1 LIHLDLIKKKIF
13 RYFYSNKNNKLMS
26 WIKEFKDFAS
36 RGNLVDVAVAFVM
49 GGAFGNIVS
58 SFTEGIVSPFVSLLT
73 GGVDFSE
80 KVWVLKAA
88 ETVRD
93 ASGAVVSEVAGV
105 SVKYG
110 SFLNA
115 VIDFLI
121 VAWAMFWLIKVINK
135 MRKEEPAAP
144 AEPSSTDKLLM
155 EIRDSLKK

>member
-1 LIHLDLIKKKIF
+1 
-13 RYFYSNKNNKLMS
+13 MS

-49 GGAFGNIVS
+49 GGAFGKIVS
-58 SFTEGIVSPFVSLLT
+58 SFTEGIVSPFISLLT
-73 GGVDFSE
+73 GGVDFSHKVLVLRAAE
-80 KVWVLKAA
+80 KV
-88 ETVRD
+88 TD
-93 ASGAVVSEVAGV
+93 ASGAVVSEVAEV

-121 VAWAMFWLIKVINK
+121 VAWAMFLLIKAINK
-135 MRKEEPAAP
+135 LRKEEPAAPPAP

>member
-1 LIHLDLIKKKIF
+1 
-13 RYFYSNKNNKLMS
+13 MS

-49 GGAFGNIVS
+49 GGAFGKIVS
-58 SFTEGIVSPFVSLLT
+58 SLTEGIVSPFISLLT

-88 ETVRD
+88 ETVKD

-115 VIDFLI
+115 IIDFLI

-144 AEPSSTDKLLM
+144 VEPSSTDKLLM

>member
-1 LIHLDLIKKKIF
+1 
-13 RYFYSNKNNKLMS
+13 MS
-26 WIKEFKDFAS
+26 WIKELKDFAS

-115 VIDFLI
+115 VIF
-121 VAWAMFWLIKVINK
+121 
-135 MRKEEPAAP
+135 
-144 AEPSSTDKLLM
+144 
-155 EIRDSLKK
+155 

>member
-1 LIHLDLIKKKIF
+1 
-13 RYFYSNKNNKLMS
+13 MS

>member
-1 LIHLDLIKKKIF
+1 
-13 RYFYSNKNNKLMS
+13 MS

-49 GGAFGNIVS
+49 GGAFGKIVS
-58 SFTEGIVSPFVSLLT
+58 AFTEGIVSPFVTLLT
-73 GGVDFSE
+73 GGVDFSK
-80 KVWVLKAA
+80 KVWVLRAGEKV
-88 ETVRD
+88 TD
-93 ASGAVVSEVAGV
+93 ASGAVISEVAEV

-115 VIDFLI
+115 VFDFLI
-121 VAWAMFWLIKVINK
+121 VAWAMFLLIKAINK
-135 MRKEEPAAP
+135 LRKAEAAPPPAP